1 MKTQEQLK
9 RIEEYTDDIADY
21 EKAVNSAEKELTES
35 KEWLMKQKVYHAEAI
50 IKLHNYLKEITPL
63 NQTQTF
69 MKKEIKKD
77 ELLELLKNSCIGNI
91 ERIMTASGLPIDK
104 EKAEILLRHIAKKM
118 FMEENELVEDKH
130 YLYKKEL

>member
-1 MKTQEQLK
+1 
-9 RIEEYTDDIADY
+9 
-21 EKAVNSAEKELTES
+21 
-35 KEWLMKQKVYHAEAI
+35 
-50 IKLHNYLKEITPL
+50 
-63 NQTQTF
+63 

-91 ERIMTASGLPIDK
+91 ERIMTASGFPIDK

-130 YLYKKEL
+130 YLYKKEI